1 MKLPEVVAGKTGG
14 CWLQDG
20 SVAVLTEGC
29 ETGARTENPS
39 SLPPTDIAQT
49 LFSLAK
55 GNLKGLISIYAEHTQ
70 GINLQPR
77 DYELIT
83 GVPGNTYITRT
94 LAYHLV
100 QFPVF
105 QQIDASAI

>member
-14 CWLQDG
+14 CWLQVG
-20 SVAVLTEGC
+20 PVAVLTDRSER
-29 ETGARTENPS
+29 GALKENPS
-39 SLPPTDIAQT
+39 SLPPTGRALT
-49 LFSLAK
+49 FFSLAK
-55 GNLKGLISIYAEHTQ
+55 GNLHICRAQNRVL
-70 GINLQPR
+70 PR

-83 GVPGNTYITRT
+83 GMPGITYITRT

-100 QFPVF
+100 QFPIF